1 MEASPPVCICWSL
14 HLGMHLH
21 GYLSIFWHKYRWWKW
36 IIQVQAALHR
46 FVGSKNPRLPERACM
61 ICVVSGKMSYVF
73 WPFFCY
79 SFISPFPS
87 PWMWPV
93 FSGNGRSP
101 SMQLSEVA
109 RDGASYF
116 DSSLV
121 CVTEALLL
129 FEPTELWSR
138 PKVSLTEVNPIVWS
152 YQ

>member
-1 MEASPPVCICWSL
+1 
-14 HLGMHLH
+14 
-21 GYLSIFWHKYRWWKW
+21 
-36 IIQVQAALHR
+36 
-46 FVGSKNPRLPERACM
+46 
-61 ICVVSGKMSYVF
+61 
-73 WPFFCY
+73 
-79 SFISPFPS
+79 
-87 PWMWPV
+87 MWPV

-138 PKVSLTEVNPIVWS
+138 PKVSLTEVNRIV
-152 YQ
+152 